1 MLDQRVV
8 SSGIDATLALAIGIA
23 LLSGVVRGFSGFGSA
38 LIFVPL
44 ISALYDPARATP
56 VFCLIDAA
64 LMAPMAVGAFK
75 RCSWGEVAPMAL
87 ATAAFTPV
95 GVYALVVIDPVALR
109 WAISIAVAGALALL
123 ASGLRYRDRPHIALT
138 LGVGAVAG
146 VLGGSAQIS
155 GAPIAAYWLAG
166 PGERGAIRANMIAL
180 FALVSFATFA
190 SLLKAGLLT
199 AEVLRL
205 AIWLG
210 PAYGLGIVLGARR
223 FVGAT
228 DAGYRRAAYGVI
240 FLAAALSTPLWDALW
255 R

>member
-1 MLDQRVV
+1 M
-8 SSGIDATLALAIGIA
+8 TLALAIAIA

-64 LMAPMAVGAFK
+64 LMAPMALRAFR
-75 RCSWGEVAPMAL
+75 RCDWPEVAPMAL
-87 ATAAFTPV
+87 TTAAFTPL
-95 GVYALVVIDPVALR
+95 GVYALVVVDPVTLR
-109 WAISIAVAGALALL
+109 WAIAIAVAGTLALL
-123 ASGLRYRDRPHIALT
+123 SSGLRYAHRPPVAAALA
-138 LGVGAVAG
+138 VGAAAG

-166 PGERGAIRANMIAL
+166 PGERGVIRANMIAL

-190 SLLKAGLLT
+190 SLLWAGLLT
-199 AEVLRL
+199 TEVLWL
-205 AIWLG
+205 CLWLG
-210 PAYGLGIVLGARR
+210 PAYGIGIFLGARR

-228 DAGYRRAAYGVI
+228 DAGYRRAAYAVI
-240 FLAAALSTPLWDALW
+240 LLAAALSAPVWDTIW

>member
-1 MLDQRVV
+1 MVSPRVV
-8 SSGIDATLALAIGIA
+8 QTGIDAALALAIVIA
-23 LLSGVVRGFSGFGSA
+23 LLSGAVRGFSGFGSA

-64 LMAPMAVGAFK
+64 LMAPMALRAFR
-75 RCSWGEVAPMAL
+75 RCEWPEVAPMAV

-95 GVYALVVIDPVALR
+95 GVYALVAMDPVSLR
-109 WAISIAVAGALALL
+109 WAIAAAVVLTLMLL
-123 ASGLRYRDRPHIALT
+123 ASGLRYHGRPHVAAT

-155 GAPIAAYWLAG
+155 GAPVAAFWLAG
-166 PGERGAIRANMIAL
+166 PGERGVIRANMIAL
-180 FALVSFATFA
+180 FALVSVVTFA
-190 SLLKAGLLT
+190 SLLQAGLLT
-199 AEVLRL
+199 AEVIRL
-205 AIWLG
+205 SLWLG
-210 PAYGLGIVLGARR
+210 PAYGLGIFLGARR

-228 DAGYRRAAYGVI
+228 DAGYRRAAYAVI
-240 FLAAALSTPLWDALW
+240 VLAAALSVPIWDGIW